1 MTKIFDRVNNYLNHK
16 TQDNSGET
24 KLFVDNN
31 LRKLL
36 ATRQKIHEKSTQSIQ
51 FSRPVLLR
59 ENFGIIYPNTITV
72 IQGKKGVHKSRLT
85 ETICT
90 CFLNVDQ
97 TNIQIGFRRELLKE
111 TMLLYVDTERNQN
124 DQLPFSMQQIRR
136 KSGYPI
142 ELNPP
147 HFDFISLVDIS
158 RKDRFDTLKNYIELK
173 QKEFPDYQFVIVLD
187 VVTDCIENFNDPKE
201 SLKLIDLMN
210 ELINQKDV
218 TFICVIHENPGG
230 EKARGHLGTEIINKA
245 SQVIQIAFDG
255 DSKELIVLKFLHSRN
270 TKQIDSVYLR
280 YDDDVKGL
288 VEADHDLIEQTQ
300 ISKQEKAPLDK
311 VEIWIRNSMVGDV
324 CRRDLISDLK
334 LHFNCGEKT
343 IEERLK
349 SLIENEVIDKFNKG
363 GKVYYNLKVNF

>member
-1 MTKIFDRVNNYLNHK
+1 MNIIFQRADSIFGNKSSNNTLPVFDTNMEK
-16 TQDNSGET
+16 
-24 KLFVDNN
+24 V
-31 LRKLL
+31 L
-36 ATRQKIHEKSTQSIQ
+36 ATRQKIHDKSTQNIQ
-51 FSRPVLLR
+51 FSRPILLR
-59 ENFGIIYPNTITV
+59 ENLGIIFPNTITV

-90 CFLNVDQ
+90 CFLNVNSSN
-97 TNIQIGFRRELLKE
+97 TQIGFTREFLKK

-158 RKDRFDTLKNYIELK
+158 RKDRFDTLKSYIQHK
-173 QKEFPDYQFVIVLD
+173 QKEFPDYQFIIVLD

-255 DSKELIVLKFLHSRN
+255 DSKELIMLKFLHSRN

-280 YDDDVKGL
+280 YDDNVKGL
-288 VEADHDLIEQTQ
+288 VEADPDLIRDTR

-311 VEIWIRNSMVGDV
+311 VEMWIRNSMMEEVAREV
-324 CRRDLISDLK
+324 LINDLK
-334 LHFNCGEKT
+334 KHFSCGDKT
-343 IEERLK
+343 IEDRLK
-349 SLIENEVIDKFNKG
+349 TLCENDFLDKSRKNN
-363 GKVYYNLKVNF
+363 KVYYSIKTNF